1 MYAAQDVLLHFI
13 LNEAKEA
20 DTGVNFSLERQ
31 VTALEERG
39 ATPSCCVRAN

>member
-1 MYAAQDVLLHFI
+1 MYAAQDVYFL

-20 DTGVNFSLERQ
+20 DTGVNFSLKRQ

-39 ATPSCCVRAN
+39 GTHSCCVRVN